1 MKLVKMSLAAAVL
14 LGASAFALDNVKVSG
29 DAKLYY
35 GTNNMTTTNA
45 ISHNT
50 SSSLFN
56 KTTSAADT
64 AIRLGATGDLMK
76 GVSFGVTGYAV
87 STLGLEN
94 NLVSSTWTGA
104 HGAQAGTGSNYAQ
117 VNDAMWIGEAWVAG
131 TLGKTTA
138 KLGRM
143 ALDTPFAFS
152 ETWSVVPNTFEA
164 AVLINQDIPDTTL
177 VGAWVGKGN
186 GTNAVSLS
194 SAGAALGTENQ
205 STLASLGLA
214 YDGGVVGANGGFVTF
229 AHGGAYAAAV
239 VNNSFKPLTAQAW
252 YYNVDSI
259 ADAYWLQGDIDCSL
273 VKGLKIGAQYADMS
287 PKGVLQTTI
296 PTIKDSKGYAAKL
309 GYEGVQNLKVSAAYS
324 KVDDEG
330 TLKIANVGTNNL
342 GTAQSKLYTEA
353 FWNYGYVG
361 AAGAKTYTLAAEY
374 NAGIAQLGAY
384 YTNVNNKKVTA
395 GVESNHDLS
404 EIALSVS
411 KSFGPLDATL
421 AYFSTDAKDQNIK
434 VGHTTGT
441 RYDSVLAMLKL
452 NF

>member
-14 LGASAFALDNVKVSG
+14 LGASAFAIDNVKVDG

-35 GTNNMTTTNA
+35 GTNNMTTTNGV
-45 ISHNT
+45 SHNT
-50 SSSLFN
+50 SKNLFN

-64 AIRLGATGDLMK
+64 AIRLGVTGDLMK
-76 GVSFGVTGYAV
+76 GVSFGVTGYGV

-104 HGAQAGTGSNYAQ
+104 HSVNAGTGSNYAQ
-117 VNDAMWIGEAWVAG
+117 VNDAAWIGEAWLAA

-143 ALDTPFAFS
+143 ALDTPLAFS

-164 AVLINQDIPDTTL
+164 AVLLNQDIPDTTL

-186 GTNAVSLS
+186 GTNAV
-194 SAGAALGTENQ
+194 AGVGLGTSNT
-205 STLASLGLA
+205 STLNALGLA

-259 ADAYWLQGDIDCSL
+259 ADAYWLQADIDCSL
-273 VKGLKIGAQYADMS
+273 VKGVKIGAQYADMS
-287 PKGVLQTTI
+287 PKGALKAAGVT
-296 PTIKDSKGYAAKL
+296 KDSKAYAAKL
-309 GYEGVQNLKVSAAYS
+309 GYEGIENLKVSAAYS
-324 KVDDEG
+324 KVDEKG
-330 TLKIANVGTNNL
+330 TLKIANVGTSNL

-361 AAGAKTYTLAAEY
+361 APDARSYALAADYNVKGIADFGVQYTDVSINNTLA
-374 NAGIAQLGAY
+374 Q
-384 YTNVNNKKVTA
+384 VVTKA
-395 GVESNHDLS
+395 SGTKMKE
-404 EIALSVS
+404 AAVS
-411 KSFGPLDATL
+411 ATKSFGPLDATL
-421 AYFSTDAKDQNIK
+421 AYFSTKATDQNADK
-434 VGHTTGT
+434 

-452 NF
+452 KF